1 MLFIANSNNFFLAE
15 FVGGSLAKRCRNQEG
30 KLAFLGFHGK
40 IPHFSV
46 KIPRGVPY
54 RIVVRNEEKT
64 LGFCVFFIAN
74 SNIFW
79 AELVR
84 GSLAKCCCN
93 QKGTLEFSMLFIETA
108 FLKKIPRG

>member
-1 MLFIANSNNFFLAE
+1 MEFLCCSLQIRIFFLAE

-30 KLAFLGFHGK
+30 KLPFFGFHGK
-40 IPHFSV
+40 FPHFSV

-84 GSLAKCCCN
+84 LQSEANIGI
-93 QKGTLEFSMLFIETA
+93 FHVVH
-108 FLKKIPRG
+108 